1 LRDDYAAFTAREA
14 EILAVGPDGPKAFQ
28 RYWESEKLPFIGL
41 PDPRHRVANV
51 YKQQVKLFKLG
62 RMPMLS
68 VVDKDGFIR
77 YSHFG
82 NSMSDIPENQV
93 ILDLLDELN
102 QPAFD

>member
-1 LRDDYAAFTAREA
+1 LREDYAAFTTREA
-14 EILAVGPDGPKAFQ
+14 EILAVGPDKPDTFQ
-28 RYWESEKLPFIGL
+28 RYWEAERLPFIGL
-41 PDPRHRVANV
+41 PDPKHRVANV

-68 VVDKDGFIR
+68 VVDKDGLIR
-77 YSHFG
+77 YSHYG

-102 QPAFD
+102 HVS